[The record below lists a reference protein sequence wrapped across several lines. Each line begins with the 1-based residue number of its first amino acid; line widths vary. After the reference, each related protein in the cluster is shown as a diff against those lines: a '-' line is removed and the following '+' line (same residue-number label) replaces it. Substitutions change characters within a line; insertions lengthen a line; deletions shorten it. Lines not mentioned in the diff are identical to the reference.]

1 MNKIFKAD
9 SFESH
14 LKNTK
19 LNKEKYE
26 ELYKESI
33 ENNDD
38 FWNKIAQR
46 ITWKKKY
53 EKVKEVNYHD
63 KVSIKWYLKGEL
75 NACYNCLDRNLL
87 KRGDKVAIIWEGDD
101 PNESKKLLIKNYML
115 KFANFLMH

>member
-9 SFESH
+9 TFESH
-14 LKNTK
+14 LRNTK

-33 ENNDD
+33 ENNDN

-53 EKVKEVNYHD
+53 EKVKEVNYQN
-63 KVSIKWYLKGEL
+63 KILSIGSSTYS
-75 NACYNCLDRNLL
+75 Y
-87 KRGDKVAIIWEGDD
+87 VV
-101 PNESKKLLIKNYML
+101 
-115 KFANFLMH
+115 

>member
-14 LKNTK
+14 LRNTK

-38 FWNKIAQR
+38 IWNKIAQR

-53 EKVKEVNYHD
+53 E
-63 KVSIKWYLKGEL
+63 
-75 NACYNCLDRNLL
+75 
-87 KRGDKVAIIWEGDD
+87 
-101 PNESKKLLIKNYML
+101 
-115 KFANFLMH
+115 